1 MVIGRAKY
9 KYNVLGRGPLMAK
22 NTVKLTYTFVNP
34 NTPKAFENTL
44 KKILIDK
51 LLSNPPKTTLV
62 KS

>member
-1 MVIGRAKY
+1 
-9 KYNVLGRGPLMAK
+9 MAK
-22 NTVKLTYTFVNP
+22 NNAKLTYTFVNP

-51 LLSNPPKTTLV
+51 LLSQPPKTTFA

>member
-1 MVIGRAKY
+1 
-9 KYNVLGRGPLMAK
+9 MAK
-22 NTVKLTYTFVNP
+22 NNVNLTYTFVNP

-51 LLSNPPKTTLV
+51 LLSQSPKPTPV

>member
-1 MVIGRAKY
+1 MVIERVNQ
-9 KYNVLGRGPLMAK
+9 KYNVLGRGPFMAK
-22 NTVKLTYTFVNP
+22 NNAKLTYTFVNP

-51 LLSNPPKTTLV
+51 LLSQPPKTTFA